1 MKYEPGETM
10 KSWAERVRKYEY
22 GYALQQIAAGQ
33 SSEVVLE
40 AMSARIIQ
48 KLMHPLLTEVN
59 KSIKENSIHNIE
71 SGRQHYEEIMKS
83 KGLTSDHV
91 QED

>member
-1 MKYEPGETM
+1 MRYNPGESIE
-10 KSWAERVRKYEY
+10 SWAERVRKYEY

-40 AMSARIIQ
+40 AMSARIVQ
-48 KLMHPLLTEVN
+48 KLMHPIMSELN
-59 KSIKENSIHNIE
+59 KSIKENTVHNTE
-71 SGRQHYEEIMKS
+71 AGRQHYEEIMKS
-83 KGLTSDHV
+83 KGLASDHV